1 MSKKFSKTILSSAVA
16 GLLMISSGAMAAEY
30 QLAGG
35 YKLIVNGD
43 VANIVDS
50 KNDSVLS
57 GINPTLG
64 SIMTWNAK
72 DAQQVTSVVESMLKE
87 NKIKPEQVQMAIQ
100 VGMESIMYPV
110 DNPNL
115 KLEKLKTLT
124 EAEIIEIKE
133 QQKKVSDV
141 VTVSNKDAYVEAVR
155 SGGNSDAAI
164 AAAKDGPG
172 VLQEYNRIVTN
183 IDQLNKDTTFAMDAD
198 GNITLDEA
206 AGTGERYGVKDVV
219 AEVVEDTTVRVAE
232 DGSLTTARNTQTTK
246 RVNEAVVDLDK
257 SVRTNSQDIATN
269 RKAIQ
274 SNSRQL
280 QEHNARLNDHQRQIR
295 ENHEEMKRAA
305 AQSAALA
312 GLFQPYSV

>member
-16 GLLMISSGAMAAEY
+16 GLMLVSSGVMAEEFS
-30 QLAGG
+30 LPDGN
-35 YKLIVNGD
+35 KLVVNGNIAHIVNSTGD
-43 VANIVDS
+43 T
-50 KNDSVLS
+50 VLS
-57 GINPTLG
+57 GINPSMG
-64 SIMTWNAK
+64 SIMTWNQI
-72 DAQQVTSVVESMLKE
+72 DADNVELMAQELEKTQG
-87 NKIKPEQVQMAIQ
+87 IPVQMSVQA
-100 VGMESIMYPV
+100 GMEAIMYPV

-124 EAEIIEIKE
+124 AAEINEIKE

-198 GNITLDEA
+198 GNITLDET

-232 DGSLTTARNTQTTK
+232 DGSLTT
-246 RVNEAVVDLDK
+246 
-257 SVRTNSQDIATN
+257 
-269 RKAIQ
+269 
-274 SNSRQL
+274 
-280 QEHNARLNDHQRQIR
+280 
-295 ENHEEMKRAA
+295 
-305 AQSAALA
+305 
-312 GLFQPYSV
+312 

>member
-1 MSKKFSKTILSSAVA
+1 
-16 GLLMISSGAMAAEY
+16 
-30 QLAGG
+30 G

-43 VANIVDS
+43 VANIVDTN
-50 KNDSVLS
+50 KNDTPVLA
-57 GINPTLG
+57 GINSTIG
-64 SIMTWNAK
+64 SILTWNKNDEAEVLK
-72 DAQQVTSVVESMLKE
+72 LVSQLPQEQQ
-87 NKIKPEQVQMAIQ
+87 QMAIQ
-100 VGMESIMYPV
+100 IGMESIAYPV

-124 EAEIIEIKE
+124 KAEIIEIQE

-164 AAAKDGPG
+164 AAAKNGPG

-246 RVNEAVVDLDK
+246 R
-257 SVRTNSQDIATN
+257 
-269 RKAIQ
+269 
-274 SNSRQL
+274 
-280 QEHNARLNDHQRQIR
+280 
-295 ENHEEMKRAA
+295 
-305 AQSAALA
+305 
-312 GLFQPYSV
+312 